1 MLKSQFYQKHILKNA
16 INPILT
22 TISAWFASLLAGS
35 FFIEYVFN
43 YRGIGD
49 LTINAM
55 NQFDIPFIIILF
67 IIINFL
73 TDILF
78 VILDRRIK
86 VTA

>member
-1 MLKSQFYQKHILKNA
+1 MKNA

-49 LTINAM
+49 VTINAM
-55 NQFDIPFIIILF
+55 NQFDIPLILGCCIFVTILF